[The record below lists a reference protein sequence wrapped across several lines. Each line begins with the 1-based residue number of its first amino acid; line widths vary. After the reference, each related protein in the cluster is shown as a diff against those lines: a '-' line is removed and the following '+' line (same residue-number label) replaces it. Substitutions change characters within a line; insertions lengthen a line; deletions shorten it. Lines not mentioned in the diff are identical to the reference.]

1 MLESRTFDKAGRNDT
16 MMSFRH
22 GRLTRCAARR
32 VGVHVL
38 QLLPIRFTPQK
49 NLRCICDLR

>member
-32 VGVHVL
+32 VGVM
-38 QLLPIRFTPQK
+38 
-49 NLRCICDLR
+49 